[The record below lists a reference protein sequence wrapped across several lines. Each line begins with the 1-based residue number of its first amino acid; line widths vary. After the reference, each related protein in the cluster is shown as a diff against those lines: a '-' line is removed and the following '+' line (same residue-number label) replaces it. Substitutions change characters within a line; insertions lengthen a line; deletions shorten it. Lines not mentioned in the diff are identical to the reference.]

1 MAYFDELQASMNWL
15 GNQPDTIFVGQAVSV
30 PGTAMF
36 NTLKEV
42 PESRRLELP
51 VFEDTQMGLSLGMAL
66 TGKRVISVFP
76 RWNFLLCA
84 TNQLVNHVDK
94 YPLISDGLIA
104 PSLIIRTSVGSER
117 PMFPG
122 YQHIGNYSEAFRQML
137 SYVEVIELY
146 EPNQVQ
152 ESYRYAYSRTDGK
165 STLLVEFGDFYNEK
179 YLRQLVC

>member
-1 MAYFDELQASMNWL
+1 MTYFDELLAAMNWL
-15 GNQPDTIFVGQAVSV
+15 GHQEDTIFVGQAVSV

-66 TGKRVISVFP
+66 TGKRVVSIFP

-94 YPLISDGLIA
+94 FALMSDGCIA

-117 PMFPG
+117 PLFPG
-122 YQHIGNYSEAFRQML
+122 HQHIGNYSKAYRQML
-137 SYVEVIELY
+137 TNVEVIELY

-152 ESYRYAYSRTDGK
+152 EAYKHAYNRKDGK

-179 YLRQLVC
+179 